1 VTFAGTVHVQ
11 AVEFVKV
18 SFLTPAE
25 SETVGEQAA
34 AALPLERG
42 RSEVETRRRPAIKY
56 LLTFRIV
63 KLYSGAGL
71 ARN

>member
-1 VTFAGTVHVQ
+1 
-11 AVEFVKV
+11 VEFENV

-25 SETVGEQAA
+25 SEIVGEQAA
-34 AALPLERG
+34 AALPLGRG
-42 RSEVETRRRPAIKY
+42 TTDVETRRNPASKY

-63 KLYSGAGL
+63 KLYSEAGW